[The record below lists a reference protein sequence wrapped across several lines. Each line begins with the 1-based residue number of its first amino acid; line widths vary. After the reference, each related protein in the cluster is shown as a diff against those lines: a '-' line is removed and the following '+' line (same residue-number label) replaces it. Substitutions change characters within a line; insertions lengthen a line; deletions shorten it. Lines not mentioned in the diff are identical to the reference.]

1 VLGRAGPVTFRPER
15 APPAAADE
23 SIRQNAPRRR
33 TPGGQE
39 SIVWTDTLIM
49 AGCIIVLG
57 ALAMLGTDSYKRP
70 VTAVLM
76 YLILPVLAAAG
87 FVTLANL
94 SG

>member
-1 VLGRAGPVTFRPER
+1 MWTTTF
-15 APPAAADE
+15 
-23 SIRQNAPRRR
+23 
-33 TPGGQE
+33 
-39 SIVWTDTLIM
+39 IM

-87 FVTLANL
+87 FVAISNLA
-94 SG
+94 GGG

>member
-1 VLGRAGPVTFRPER
+1 
-15 APPAAADE
+15 
-23 SIRQNAPRRR
+23 
-33 TPGGQE
+33 
-39 SIVWTDTLIM
+39 VWTDTLIM

>member
-1 VLGRAGPVTFRPER
+1 MW
-15 APPAAADE
+15 AD
-23 SIRQNAPRRR
+23 I
-33 TPGGQE
+33 
-39 SIVWTDTLIM
+39 LIM

-57 ALAMLGTDSYKRP
+57 ALAMMGTGSYQRP

-76 YLILPVLAAAG
+76 YLILPALAAAG